1 MLSSSFMARDRIICT
16 SCKMPCIS
24 RANNPEKEN
33 SKELEHILKNIY
45 QTFSQ
50 SINVLLLG
58 TGESGKTTICKQ
70 MKILHING
78 FTDEEKLSRIP
89 FIKQNVHESIFCMVC
104 AASKITPPVEVR
116 DSKAKQSAAYI
127 LQIGPDGPTEW
138 TNEYVDHVKTLW
150 ADPDVQTVFRRSN
163 EYQLIDSTQQF
174 LDKIDEIR
182 KEDYMPTV
190 QDILFCRITTVTISK
205 IEFSVKVQMK
215 YGGGWAHFC
224 MYDVGGQRGHR
235 RKWISVFDG
244 GIQAILFLI
253 AASDFDQTLRE
264 DERVN
269 RLKEAFHVYE
279 EIFWSR
285 FVRGAGFLIFLNKQ
299 DLLRKKIESGRKIEN
314 YFPDYTDYKQ
324 KNGVNQSNEYELVKG
339 FLKHKITEI
348 SQRNPDAVATHI
360 MKNVI
365 VTPAAVNRN
374 VYIHYTTATDT
385 DNIKLVFDDVR
396 DLIIEMNVQTFAPI

>member
-1 MLSSSFMARDRIICT
+1 
-16 SCKMPCIS
+16 MPCIS

-78 FTDEEKLSRIP
+78 FTDEEKSSRIP
-89 FIKQNVHESIFCMVC
+89 FIKQNVHESVFSMVS
-104 AASKITPPVEVR
+104 ASSKINPPVEIK

-127 LQIGPDGPTEW
+127 LQIGPDGPPEW
-138 TNEYVDHVKTLW
+138 TNEYIDHVKILW
-150 ADPDVQTVFRRSN
+150 ADPDIQTVFQRSN
-163 EYQLIDSTQQF
+163 EYQLIDSTQQVICLF
-174 LDKIDEIR
+174 L
-182 KEDYMPTV
+182 
-190 QDILFCRITTVTISK
+190 Q
-205 IEFSVKVQMK
+205 
-215 YGGGWAHFC
+215 
-224 MYDVGGQRGHR
+224 
-235 RKWISVFDG
+235 VFDG

-314 YFPDYTDYKQ
+314 YFPDYINYKQ
-324 KNGVNQSNEYELVKG
+324 TNGTNQSDEYEVVKG
-339 FLKHKITEI
+339 FLKHKIMEI
-348 SQRNPDAVATHI
+348 SQRDPDAVSRHI
-360 MKNVI
+360 MKDVVVKPVV
-365 VTPAAVNRN
+365 VTRN
-374 VYIHYTTATDT
+374 VYVHYTTATDT
-385 DNIKLVFDDVR
+385 DNVKLVFNDVR
-396 DLIIEMNVQTFAPI
+396 DLIIEMNVQTFSPI